1 MSPYSSEEIVTRN
14 FVLDEHPK
22 GIINIVDA
30 TNIERNLYLTMQL
43 MELNIPMV
51 LALNMMDE
59 VRENGG
65 SILVNQ
71 MEEML
76 GIPVV
81 PISAAKNEG
90 INELISHA
98 IHVAKYQERPRRMDF
113 CDANED
119 GGAVH
124 RCLHSV
130 MHLIEDHA
138 ERTQIPLRFA
148 ASKLAEGD
156 PIILE
161 RLQLDENEKD
171 ASRAYCF
178 TDGK

>member
-1 MSPYSSEEIVTRN
+1 
-14 FVLDEHPK
+14 
-22 GIINIVDA
+22 
-30 TNIERNLYLTMQL
+30 
-43 MELNIPMV
+43 
-51 LALNMMDE
+51 
-59 VRENGG
+59 
-65 SILVNQ
+65 
-71 MEEML
+71 ML

-171 ASRAYCF
+171 ALEHIVSQMESERGLDRAAAIAHMRFDFIENVCDE
-178 TDGK
+178 TVVRPRESKEHLRSEKIDRILTGKYSSLP